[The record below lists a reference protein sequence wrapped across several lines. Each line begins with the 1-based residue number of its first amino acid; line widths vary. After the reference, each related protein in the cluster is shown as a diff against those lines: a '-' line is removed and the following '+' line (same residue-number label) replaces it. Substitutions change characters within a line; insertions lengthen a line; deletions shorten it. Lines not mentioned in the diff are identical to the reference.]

1 VFSSLAVVSGDV
13 EAVTTSQLVVESFSF
28 GQYQL
33 GVSSVSVQKDYFEGQ
48 VRPPLVHRVAAYL
61 VCTQHAIII
70 IIFITT
76 TMPSSSPSSL
86 STTSSTTT
94 TSSVD
99 FYTVSQKF
107 TPFLFSL

>member
-70 IIFITT
+70 IFITT

-94 TSSVD
+94 ISSVD
-99 FYTVSQKF
+99 FYIVSQKF